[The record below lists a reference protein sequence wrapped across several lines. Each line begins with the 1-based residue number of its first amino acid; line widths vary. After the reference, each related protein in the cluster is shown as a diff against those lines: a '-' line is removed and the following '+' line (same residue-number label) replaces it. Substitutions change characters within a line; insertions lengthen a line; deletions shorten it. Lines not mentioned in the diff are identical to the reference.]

1 MHNATALGGRE
12 KGKIPIVET
21 GLPFPLPLGSKL
33 LNVDA
38 ALSINNPLYNNRQ
51 RSKSKD
57 VILKFYLKLWNNSGW
72 KLMYNREH
80 SPPPQKKK
88 KKKKKKAYQ
97 PKTLILAV

>member
-1 MHNATALGGRE
+1 MSEKKKREHAQRYCFRGRE

-21 GLPFPLPLGSKL
+21 SLPFPLPLGSKL

-57 VILKFYLKLWNNSGW
+57 VILKFYLKL
-72 KLMYNREH
+72 
-80 SPPPQKKK
+80 
-88 KKKKKKAYQ
+88 
-97 PKTLILAV
+97 